1 MSNVQSSSD
10 DGAVKSQVQTELT
23 DRVLGPV
30 ITMGNITQALEN
42 KRFRFTC
49 EGDLQQGI
57 AIALQF
63 AGLPYEREVVLSKRD
78 RPDFVVDGRFAIE
91 IKIKGTLAQ
100 ALRQINR
107 YSEHDQI
114 EAILLVG
121 SPYWLRDVPQ
131 TIGGKPVYA
140 MRLTGSL
147 L

>member
-1 MSNVQSSSD
+1 MNAPIQTSLLDTAPAIYMSS
-10 DGAVKSQVQTELT
+10 
-23 DRVLGPV
+23 
-30 ITMGNITQALEN
+30 ITQALEN

-49 EGDLQQGI
+49 EDDLQQGI

-78 RPDFVVDGRFAIE
+78 RPDFVVDQRLAIE

-100 ALRQINR
+100 ALRQISR
-107 YSEHDQI
+107 YSEHPQI

-121 SPYWLRDVPQ
+121 SPWWLRDVPPVV
-131 TIGGKPVYA
+131 GGKPVYA